1 MDGVAFLSN
10 AVLSAF
16 SSVREPMEFGLVN
29 AILECVFELC
39 RCDGER
45 ICEMSKNTR
54 VMPSWVLLVGMCAL
68 IIYFGWTVNIDGD
81 EGVSCLVFRV

>member
-1 MDGVAFLSN
+1 MAFLSN

-54 VMPSWVLLVGMCAL
+54 VMPSWVLLLGICRNVL
-68 IIYFGWTVNIDGD
+68 WLNSKY
-81 EGVSCLVFRV
+81 

>member
-1 MDGVAFLSN
+1 MAFLSN

-16 SSVREPMEFGLVN
+16 SSVRERMEFGLVN
-29 AILECVFELC
+29 ARLECVFELC

-54 VMPSWVLLVGMCAL
+54 VIPSWVLLLGMCAL
-68 IIYFGWTVNIDGD
+68 IMYFG
-81 EGVSCLVFRV
+81 